1 MLQYFSCKNRREFW
15 SVIYTLFFRK
25 KKSGKLKWTATSS
38 IAISRIFCLVSITN
52 CSNPSK
58 SWNTVF
64 QKMSFWRENS
74 KLKNHGK
81 IHIKKK
87 KTLRKSGK
95 NQKKKS
101 GKIKKIEFSRQ
112 KLNNVNN
119 AILTQS
125 YLNIAISR
133 FFCYIIHTFYV
144 FWASGGLILSERNLL
159 TSSKHIRYVQLS
171 SPEYIEEVK
180 KVKLQF

>member
-58 SWNTVF
+58 LWNTVF

-81 IHIKKK
+81 NHIKKK
-87 KTLRKSGK
+87 NTKKIRKKSG
-95 NQKKKS
+95 KKS
-101 GKIKKIEFSRQ
+101 GKIKK
-112 KLNNVNN
+112 LNFRAKSWITWITQFLLNLIW
-119 AILTQS
+119 ILQF
-125 YLNIAISR
+125 R
-133 FFCYIIHTFYV
+133 DFFCYIIHTFYV